1 LDAINKNRNERRETP
16 REDTDYIGG
25 VEIGRAKRLVIKIG
39 SSLLISDGKL
49 NIDWV
54 ESLIADIETLRSQ
67 GKEVIIVSSG
77 AVALGRVTLELGTGS
92 LTLEES
98 QAAAGAGQITLSHGW
113 QSLLA
118 ARNFKA
124 AQILLTIDDTEQR
137 RRYLNARNTLDTLL
151 SLGVIPIINENDTI
165 ATQELRYGDND
176 RLAARVASMISAD
189 CILLLSDINGL
200 YRHAPTKGETL
211 KAEDHIAEVGSLTPE
226 ILSMAGDA
234 GSPHGSGG
242 MRTKLEAVRI
252 ARDSGCH
259 VVLASGKP
267 FNPISSLTKGAK
279 STFFRANASPLSAR
293 KNWIAGSLTPMGQVQ
308 IDSGAYQALRQ
319 DKSLLPVG
327 VTHITGQFERGD
339 SVLIVDPDGQ
349 EIGRGLSAYN
359 SDDAIN
365 IMGQQSDYIADLI
378 GFRGRIELIHRDD
391 LVMIKEDLG

>member
-1 LDAINKNRNERRETP
+1 MSISKNKNQQAETVGDATNYAGGAAIERS
-16 REDTDYIGG
+16 
-25 VEIGRAKRLVIKIG
+25 KRLVIKIG
-39 SSLLISDGKL
+39 SSLLIRDGQL
-49 NIDWV
+49 NKQWV
-54 ESLIADIETLRSQ
+54 ESLIEDIDQYRSQ
-67 GKEVIIVSSG
+67 GTQIIIVSSG
-77 AVALGRVTLELGTGS
+77 AVALGRVTLELGAGS

-98 QAAAGAGQITLSHGW
+98 QAAAGAGQITLAHGW
-113 QSLLA
+113 QSMLA

-151 SLGVIPIINENDTI
+151 SLGVIPVINENDTV

-189 CILLLSDINGL
+189 CVLLLSDIDGL
-200 YRHAPTKGETL
+200 YRNAPVDGETL
-211 KAEDHIAEVGSLTPE
+211 NHEDHISEVGELTAE

-267 FNPISSLTKGAK
+267 LNPITSLTNGAK
-279 STFFRANASPLSAR
+279 STLFRAHASPLSAR
-293 KNWIAGSLTPMGQVQ
+293 KNWIAGGLTPMGKVQ
-308 IDSGAYQALRQ
+308 IDAGAYRALQQ
-319 DKSLLPVG
+319 DKSLLPIG
-327 VTHITGQFERGD
+327 VTHIMGQFERGD
-339 SVLIVDPDGQ
+339 SVLILDPDGQ

-359 SDDAIN
+359 SEDAIN
-365 IMGQQSDYIADLI
+365 IMGQQSDYIADLV
-378 GFRGRIELIHRDD
+378 GFKGRIELIHRDD
-391 LVMIKEDLG
+391 LVMIKDGLG